1 MEVRTGAVGGEL
13 VPGLTYTYQAL
24 RGQKLEPWQAVTLGI
39 CAALVV
45 VAAVIGVVMVIKEMR
60 RK

>member
-1 MEVRTGAVGGEL
+1 M
-13 VPGLTYTYQAL
+13 PGLTYAYASLQGKT
-24 RGQKLEPWQAVTLGI
+24 LEPWQAVTLGI

-45 VAAVIGVVMVIKEMR
+45 VAAVIGAVMVIKEIR